1 MERPR
6 RLSAAFVQTITAP
19 GRYGDGRGGLGLSLL
34 VKYTIAGGLSKSWSQ
49 RLRIDGQP
57 FNVGLGGF
65 PRVTLAKARAKALAN
80 VRMLEDGIDPRVKP
94 VTILTFA
101 AALESTIEVLRPGWK
116 SDKTEKQLRFLLGE
130 YALPTLG
137 KKPVDKISPSDILAV
152 MVPLALEKPATA
164 GKLKTQLGQVFKWSI
179 AHGHRTDNPADQNIN
194 AALPSL
200 STREHRK
207 ALPYAD
213 VPGAVKT
220 IRESSAWL
228 GTKLAFEFLVLTACR
243 SGEVR
248 LAQWEEIDL
257 EGAVWT
263 IPGHR
268 MKSSREH
275 RIPLSDR
282 AMNILTEAATLG
294 DVRGLVFPSP
304 TGKALFDNTIS
315 KLVRQNG
322 IPAVPHGFRSSFRN
336 WCAEANIDRQTA
348 ESALAHSLG
357 GATETAYLRSDLFAL
372 RRAAMDGWAKHL
384 DEASATL

>member
-6 RLSAAFVQTITAP
+6 RLSAAFVQTITAT

-80 VRMLEDGIDPRVKP
+80 VRMVEDGIDPRVKP

-101 AALESTIEVLRPGWK
+101 GAMESTIQVLRPGWK
-116 SDKTEKQLRFLLGE
+116 SDKTEKQLRFLLGQ

-164 GKLKTQLGQVFKWSI
+164 GKLKAQLGQVFKWSI

-207 ALPYAD
+207 ALPYDD

-248 LAQWEEIDL
+248 LAQWDEIDL
-257 EGAVWT
+257 EGGVWT

-275 RIPLSDR
+275 RVPLSDR

-294 DVRGLVFPSP
+294 DGRGLVFPSP
-304 TGKALFDNTIS
+304 TGKALSDDTLS
-315 KLVRQNG
+315 KMVRQNG

-357 GATETAYLRSDLFAL
+357 DATETAYLRSDLFAL

-384 DEASATL
+384 DGASATP